1 MKALPDDSRIKSA
14 YLLADEF
21 SRGFIACAPTQSL
34 HIGSSAYLEAWHNWA
49 GIPNPHFSN
58 FVGKTI
64 SSRRTRGGGTH
75 TRKVDPHGDNLGAVP
90 GKAMIDKHDH
100 IKWNIYRLMQYA
112 GFPAECEPKGLFRPY
127 AQNLDERQGM
137 RKNEIIRPDFLLKK
151 PTGQEIGDVKTLSH
165 TGANYNGP
173 KRTEPHAA
181 VNTRARKVAK
191 DYRRIA
197 KAADRK
203 WNNTPE
209 NAVGPIECRLNEFGT
224 VLPFVFGFLG
234 EANNAVRK
242 LVKEMA
248 TVGARNLWRQM
259 GQTCQNNAYGIL
271 LNKFTRTIGV
281 AAVRANARMKLRVL
295 GTLLG
300 RRDDAQYHRAS
311 REEAR
316 FREAEWDN
324 YLRHGPRG
332 RAEYHHGSEHCI

>member
-1 MKALPDDSRIKSA
+1 
-14 YLLADEF
+14 
-21 SRGFIACAPTQSL
+21 
-34 HIGSSAYLEAWHNWA
+34 
-49 GIPNPHFSN
+49 
-58 FVGKTI
+58 
-64 SSRRTRGGGTH
+64 
-75 TRKVDPHGDNLGAVP
+75 
-90 GKAMIDKHDH
+90 MIDKHDH
-100 IKWNIYRLMQYA
+100 IKWHLYRLMQYA
-112 GFPAECEPKGLFRPY
+112 GLNATCEPKGLFSPFV
-127 AQNLDERQGM
+127 QNTNPLDGM
-137 RKNEIIRPDFLLKK
+137 RAADIMRPDFLLNN
-151 PTGQEIGDVKTLSH
+151 PTGPRIGDVKTIAH
-165 TGANYNGP
+165 CGTNYAGR
-173 KRTEPHAA
+173 KRTEPHLA
-181 VNTRARKVAK
+181 VDTRARKVAK

-197 KAADRK
+197 RAADRK

-209 NAVGPIECRLNEFGT
+209 NAVGPVECRLNEFGT

-234 EANNAVRK
+234 ETNNAVRK

-271 LNKFTRTIGV
+271 LNKYTREIGV